1 MFNDS
6 KWPNFLYIQFHR
18 DCDRPNAVYVPLEH
32 PRWGAIMG
40 VMTTKE
46 VSHREEIVVCD
57 KVENKEVGGEEKD
70 NAYTKKTEL

>member
-1 MFNDS
+1 M
-6 KWPNFLYIQFHR
+6 
-18 DCDRPNAVYVPLEH
+18 EH

-57 KVENKEVGGEEKD
+57 AVENKEVGGGEND
-70 NAYTKKTEL
+70 NNYTKKTEL